1 MGSPIDI
8 LGVGCVAVD
17 DLVYVA
23 DYPAADSKTQVLG
36 RERHCGGL
44 TATALVAAARLGA
57 RCGFAVTLG
66 DDELS
71 RFVLECLREE
81 GIDVEWVRRSPEAR
95 PIHSTVIVDQ
105 RRGTRTIL
113 YDLDGFQATG
123 PDWPDREAIRS
134 ARVLFVDHVVADD
147 AIRAAGIARAAGIP
161 VVADLE
167 SDRVPRFSE
176 LLGRVDHLVVSRG
189 FAEQLTGASDPA
201 MAVQALVAPGR
212 QAVVV
217 TCGGDGCWYQGVGVP
232 APPRHQPAFDVEVVD
247 TTGCG
252 DVFHGAYAA
261 GLAEGLDLAARV
273 RLAAATAALSA
284 TRSGGQAGIPDR
296 QAVQAFLEEH
306 AR

>member
-17 DLVYVA
+17 DLLYVA

-36 RERHCGGL
+36 RERQCGGL

-71 RFVLECLREE
+71 RFVLESLRREAV
-81 GIDVEWVRRSPEAR
+81 DLTWVRRSPDAR
-95 PIHSTVIVDQ
+95 PIHSTVVVDR

-123 PDWPDREAIRS
+123 PDWPDEEAVRS
-134 ARVLFVDHVVADD
+134 TRVLFVDHVVAED

-167 SDRVPRFSE
+167 SDRGPRFSQLFE
-176 LLGRVDHLVVSRG
+176 LVDHLVVSRG
-189 FAEQLTGASDPA
+189 FAERLTGNSDPVAATQALAASD
-201 MAVQALVAPGR
+201 R

-217 TCGGDGCWYQGVGVP
+217 TCGAQGCWYLGSDEPG
-232 APPRHQPAFDVEVVD
+232 APRHQPAFQVDVVD

-261 GLAEGLDLAARV
+261 GLAEGLELAARV
-273 RLAAATAALSA
+273 RLAAAAAALSA
-284 TRSGGQAGIPDR
+284 TQSGGQAGIPVR

-306 AR
+306 V